1 LLEVLP
7 EASFRRRKAAASCR
21 TPKPAEARVRRE
33 ERCMGAKLQLALDF
47 VELEEALGLLE
58 KVHSFVDIVE
68 RRRMSEDV
76 FYIFPRIFA
85 HARPKYS

>member
-1 LLEVLP
+1 
-7 EASFRRRKAAASCR
+7 
-21 TPKPAEARVRRE
+21 
-33 ERCMGAKLQLALDF
+33 MGAKLQLALDF